1 MPFLTEELWQR
12 LPRRPEDTTPSIVVA
27 KYPQHDPTL
36 EDSEAE
42 ASYELLL
49 GCSKGIRS
57 LMAEYAIKEDGKGA
71 LHCSHLPFSFD
82 VIKRRLRAPYFANQ
96 YTNKFLHS
104 HRSTRPRS
112 L

>member
-12 LPRRPEDTTPSIVVA
+12 LPRRPGDKTPSIVIA
-27 KYPQHDPTL
+27 KYPQHDSTL
-36 EDSEAE
+36 EDDDAE

-71 LHCSHLPFSFD
+71 SHSALFFQRRKTFPNSHPIHSSF
-82 VIKRRLRAPYFANQ
+82 Q
-96 YTNKFLHS
+96 S
-104 HRSTRPRS
+104 HASRII
-112 L
+112 